1 MALTTTDDDTYAQCT
16 RCEGWRYEASLEDE
30 MCQACHR
37 EMNKLNV
44 YQLDVEEMIPI
55 SVKMYYDHFKWHFEK
70 EIRDKVRGTRL
81 IFTPFSPE
89 ALHAFRDYMMVVN
102 PSLYIPKP
110 KQTSGIRGG
119 NRIVWR
125 MVVEDPVHFST
136 VMCDPARDR
145 LRMGLTGELR
155 SDAYLA
161 WIPPLTFVVTVN
173 RKRGKEFGACV
184 IASGAARLTEY
195 GFSFAPRI
203 PKAPLLAKITKFLA
217 LAVFGLQQE
226 RSEENTRRQEGEA
239 PPLVMLPR
247 PLLLKAHQYAQ

>member
-1 MALTTTDDDTYAQCT
+1 MSLTTTDDDTCSQCA
-16 RCEGWRYEASLEDE
+16 RCEGWRFTTSLEDDI
-30 MCQACHR
+30 CRACHR
-37 EMNKLNV
+37 EMDKLNLMV
-44 YQLDVEEMIPI
+44 DTAEEMIPI

-89 ALHAFRDYMMVVN
+89 ALLAFREYMMIVN
-102 PSLYIPKP
+102 PALYIPKP
-110 KQTSGIRGG
+110 KQTAGIRGG

-136 VMCDPARDR
+136 AMSDPNRDR
-145 LRMGLTGELR
+145 FCQGLTGVLR

-173 RKRGKEFGACV
+173 RKGGKEFGACV
-184 IASGAARLTEY
+184 ISSGAARLTCY

-203 PKAPLLAKITKFLA
+203 PKAPLLDKITKFVA
-217 LAVFGLQQE
+217 LAVFGLQQD
-226 RSEENTRRQEGEA
+226 RADENTRRQGGEV
-239 PPLVMLPR
+239 PPLVMLPH
-247 PLLLKAHQYAQ
+247 PLLITAHQYAQ